1 MGHRLHIA
9 KKFDVEYDD
18 SAYFNWQYEA
28 FKNLLDYNEVWIEN
42 GADHFDIDKKDFK
55 KIIKSLQGMNSVEFN
70 KLGFNDSKS
79 KVKKDLQEIYNKSDP
94 NNDFVF
100 IYWY

>member
-28 FKNLLDYNEVWIEN
+28 FKNLLDYNEVWIED
-42 GADHFDIDKKDFK
+42 GADH
-55 KIIKSLQGMNSVEFN
+55 QPV
-70 KLGFNDSKS
+70 
-79 KVKKDLQEIYNKSDP
+79 
-94 NNDFVF
+94 
-100 IYWY
+100 

>member
-1 MGHRLHIA
+1 
-9 KKFDVEYDD
+9 
-18 SAYFNWQYEA
+18 
-28 FKNLLDYNEVWIEN
+28 
-42 GADHFDIDKKDFK
+42 
-55 KIIKSLQGMNSVEFN
+55 MNSVEFN

>member
-1 MGHRLHIA
+1 MGYRLHVA

-18 SAYFNWQYEA
+18 SAYFNWQFEA
-28 FKNLLDYNEVWIEN
+28 FKNLLDYNEIWFDDDT
-42 GADHFDIDKKDFK
+42 DHVSIDKIDFE
-55 KIIKSLQGMNSVEFN
+55 KIIKSLHNMNSIEFD
-70 KLGFNDSKS
+70 KLGFKDSKS